1 MSFRIT
7 TNGMFHSYR
16 GNLSRANR
24 NLFNTMLQVQ
34 TERKFNSYAE
44 DPAAANRAFQ
54 MRRSYWNTGNQ
65 IDNTN
70 YLLSKFQTGWDA
82 LGSIVDGD
90 TEHPGLDG
98 ILTSLRGITGTA
110 GAGRSIL
117 GQTLMSTA
125 EAIVGAMNVRYGDT
139 YVFAGAN
146 GLDVP
151 FTWRTEKDANGNE
164 IKILQ
169 YRGIDVDTPDDRINL
184 TELAAELGVTDS
196 LKKERPL
203 TQEQFDA
210 LTEDG
215 GAGYASLEGSP
226 DNDPVSNFEE
236 YLQQYRNDH
245 TEKEGDEGY
254 VDDFGVY
261 QKWYETK
268 NGIDYDTGLNLL
280 EYDEAVAANEASDYT
295 KLLQMNNESTLV
307 DIGLG
312 FRLNEDGITINPATA
327 YNSALSGI
335 QILDFGVDDE
345 GYARN
350 IVSLMRELG
359 EIFNRCDD
367 ETGDYNKDYPGDEAR
382 AEELVVKLRESIG
395 RVQEQHAIL
404 DGKSDYLQKN
414 LVQLDDNKFNLNE
427 EILDIEEMDMAAA
440 IQNMMWAQYTYNAA
454 LRIGTQILSQSLFD
468 YLG

>member
-16 GNLSRANR
+16 GNLSRANK
-24 NLFNTMLQVQ
+24 NLFHTMTQVQ

-65 IDNTN
+65 MDNSK
-70 YLLSKFQTGWDA
+70 YLLAKFQTGWDA
-82 LGSIVDGD
+82 LDSIVDGD
-90 TEHPGLDG
+90 VDNPGLDG
-98 ILTSLRGITGTA
+98 ILSSLRAITDTA
-110 GAGRSIL
+110 GSGRSIL
-117 GQTLMSTA
+117 GQTLKSTA

-151 FTWRTEKDANGNE
+151 FTWRTGTDEYGNE
-164 IKILQ
+164 IRILQ
-169 YRGIDVDTPDDRINL
+169 YRGVDVDTPTPAAAFEQLKAASTLDD
-184 TELAAELGVTDS
+184 TSSMEA
-196 LKKERPL
+196 PL
-203 TQEQFDA
+203 TKEEFEKRQESDKPMLFNDFDEYKDFYAQENKVDSAA
-210 LTEDG
+210 LDEY
-215 GAGYASLEGSP
+215 YANRANYAKLE
-226 DNDPVSNFEE
+226 E
-236 YLQQYRNDH
+236 
-245 TEKEGDEGY
+245 
-254 VDDFGVY
+254 
-261 QKWYETK
+261 
-268 NGIDYDTGLNLL
+268 
-280 EYDEAVAANEASDYT
+280 
-295 KLLQMNNESTLV
+295 MNNESTLV

-312 FRLNEDGITINPATA
+312 FRLNDDGKTINPATA

-335 QILDFGVDDE
+335 QVLGFGVDDD
-345 GYARN
+345 GDAKN

-359 EIFNRCDD
+359 EIFNRCDPD
-367 ETGDYNKDYPGDEAR
+367 SGEYKYEGDKER
-382 AEELVVKLRESIG
+382 AEALIGKLHSAVG

-414 LVQLDDNKFNLNE
+414 LTQLGDNKFNLNE
-427 EILDIEEMDMAAA
+427 EILNVEEMDMAEA

>member
-16 GNLSRANR
+16 GNLSRANK
-24 NLFNTMLQVQ
+24 NLFNSMTRVE

-70 YLLSKFQTGWDA
+70 YLLAKFQTGWDA
-82 LGSIVDGD
+82 VDSIVDGND
-90 TEHPGLDG
+90 DRPGLDG
-98 ILTSLRGITGTA
+98 ILQSLRGITGTA

-169 YRGIDVDTPDDRINL
+169 YRGIDVDTPNPTAALEQLKVDSELPEGTELSAPL
-184 TELAAELGVTDS
+184 TEEEFKKAQEDGEYADLDDFDAYKKWYAQENKVNADALETYYTNRTNYAEL
-196 LKKERPL
+196 
-203 TQEQFDA
+203 
-210 LTEDG
+210 
-215 GAGYASLEGSP
+215 
-226 DNDPVSNFEE
+226 
-236 YLQQYRNDH
+236 
-245 TEKEGDEGY
+245 EK
-254 VDDFGVY
+254 
-261 QKWYETK
+261 
-268 NGIDYDTGLNLL
+268 
-280 EYDEAVAANEASDYT
+280 
-295 KLLQMNNESTLV
+295 MNNDTTLV

-312 FRLNEDGITINPATA
+312 FRLNEDGVTINPATA

-335 QILDFGVDDE
+335 QILGFGVDKD
-345 GYARN
+345 GDAMN

-367 ETGDYNKDYPGDEAR
+367 ETGEYNKDYPGDEER
-382 AEELVVKLRESIG
+382 AEVLVKKLRESIG

-414 LVQLDDNKFNLNE
+414 LVQLDDNKFNLNT

-440 IQNMMWAQYTYNAA
+440 IQDMMWAQYTYNAA

-468 YLG
+468 YLS

>member
-24 NLFNTMLQVQ
+24 NLFKSMTRVE
-34 TERKFNSYAE
+34 TERYFNSYAE

-70 YLLSKFQTGWDA
+70 YLLSKFQSGWDA

-90 TEHPGLDG
+90 VDNPGLDG
-98 ILTSLRGITGTA
+98 ILQSLRGITGTA

-139 YVFAGAN
+139 YVFAGAD
-146 GLDVP
+146 GLNVP

-169 YRGIDVDTPDDRINL
+169 YRGIDVDTPDP
-184 TELAAELGVTDS
+184 TAAAEQLGLTLDDDGNPVNDS
-196 LKKERPL
+196 GMDADEFKALEDQFNTLKDNYEKL
-203 TQEQFDA
+203 QE
-210 LTEDG
+210 
-215 GAGYASLEGSP
+215 
-226 DNDPVSNFEE
+226 
-236 YLQQYRNDH
+236 
-245 TEKEGDEGY
+245 
-254 VDDFGVY
+254 
-261 QKWYETK
+261 
-268 NGIDYDTGLNLL
+268 
-280 EYDEAVAANEASDYT
+280 
-295 KLLQMNNESTLV
+295 MNNESTLV

-335 QILDFGVDDE
+335 QILGFGVDKD
-345 GYARN
+345 GDAMN

-367 ETGDYNKDYPGDEAR
+367 ETGEYNKDYPGDEER
-382 AEELVVKLRESIG
+382 AEVLVKKLRESIG

-414 LVQLDDNKFNLNE
+414 LTQLDDNKFNLNT

-440 IQNMMWAQYTYNAA
+440 IQDMMWAQYTYNAA

-468 YLG
+468 YLN

>member
-16 GNLSRANR
+16 GNLSRANK
-24 NLFNTMLQVQ
+24 NLFDTMTRVE

-82 LGSIVDGD
+82 LDSVVDGD

-98 ILTSLRGITGTA
+98 ILQSLRGITGTA

-125 EAIVGAMNVRYGDT
+125 DAIVGAMNVRYGDT
-139 YVFAGAN
+139 YVFAGAD
-146 GLDVP
+146 GLNVP
-151 FTWRTEKDANGNE
+151 FTWENG
-164 IKILQ
+164 KLF
-169 YRGIDVDTPDDRINL
+169 YRGIDVDTPDPK
-184 TELAAELGVTDS
+184 TAQAMY
-196 LKKERPL
+196 
-203 TQEQFDA
+203 DA
-210 LTEDG
+210 GEITEDE
-215 GAGYASLEGSP
+215 LE
-226 DNDPVSNFEE
+226 
-236 YLQQYRNDH
+236 QM
-245 TEKEGDEGY
+245 K
-254 VDDFGVY
+254 
-261 QKWYETK
+261 
-268 NGIDYDTGLNLL
+268 
-280 EYDEAVAANEASDYT
+280 SDYA
-295 KLLQMNNESTLV
+295 KLQEMNNESTLV

-312 FRLNEDGITINPATA
+312 FRLEADGMTINPATA

-335 QILDFGVDDE
+335 QMLGFGVDED
-345 GYARN
+345 GDAMN

-359 EIFNRCDD
+359 EIFNRADPENGNYKTD
-367 ETGDYNKDYPGDEAR
+367 EDAER
-382 AEELVVKLRESIG
+382 AEILVKKLRSAVG

-414 LVQLDDNKFNLNE
+414 LTQLDDNKFNLNT

-440 IQNMMWAQYTYNAA
+440 IQDMMWAQYTYNAA

-468 YLG
+468 YLN

>member
-16 GNLSRANR
+16 GNLSRANK
-24 NLFNTMLQVQ
+24 NLFNSMTRVE

-70 YLLSKFQTGWDA
+70 YLLSKFQSGWDA

-90 TEHPGLDG
+90 VDNPGLDG
-98 ILTSLRGITGTA
+98 ILQSLRGITGTA

-139 YVFAGAN
+139 YVFAGAD
-146 GLDVP
+146 GLNVP

-169 YRGIDVDTPDDRINL
+169 YRGIDVDTPDP
-184 TELAAELGVTDS
+184 TTAAEQLGLTLDDDGNPVNDS
-196 LKKERPL
+196 GMDADEFKALEDQFNTLKDNYEKL
-203 TQEQFDA
+203 QE
-210 LTEDG
+210 
-215 GAGYASLEGSP
+215 
-226 DNDPVSNFEE
+226 
-236 YLQQYRNDH
+236 
-245 TEKEGDEGY
+245 
-254 VDDFGVY
+254 
-261 QKWYETK
+261 
-268 NGIDYDTGLNLL
+268 
-280 EYDEAVAANEASDYT
+280 
-295 KLLQMNNESTLV
+295 MNNESTLV

-335 QILDFGVDDE
+335 QILGFGVDKD
-345 GYARN
+345 GDAMN

-367 ETGDYNKDYPGDEAR
+367 ETGEYNKDYPGDEER
-382 AEELVVKLRESIG
+382 AEVLVKKLRESIG

-414 LVQLDDNKFNLNE
+414 LTQLDDNKFNLNT

-440 IQNMMWAQYTYNAA
+440 IQDMMWAQYTYNAA

-468 YLG
+468 YLN